1 MKLHAAV
8 LALLLALT
16 TRHAVANQSDTEE
29 RLMFRFRAL
38 TQSDLAELKSSRGI
52 KLKSGVIVTDLL
64 EGFPVKKSD
73 LSKGDIITSI
83 DGSPVLTPDAVA
95 LVVANAAPNKP
106 VKVSYLELQA
116 TREVK
121 AKPVT
126 GAGGSGIGGSTGVTQ
141 MELIREGVRK
151 SCSYPLAT
159 VNTKSAAS
167 SPTNPP
173 TNPAPKTESSAA
185 AKPFEIKSE
194 YDKFSGAYT
203 LSTNP
208 DWQLKPVKYCPTQF
222 KSQLHAVTKK
232 ASAEFPLTI
241 LGITSVNR
249 DWCFLRPASSL
260 AIALIIDDTEHLTI
274 TCEARDSEVFRGG
287 SCYER
292 LSYRLTDGLLQ
303 RLSTAKKV
311 EAQIGIAEFE
321 FPSHFPSGCKGMLE
335 EIKGL
340 SKEN

>member
-1 MKLHAAV
+1 MKLHIAV

-52 KLKSGVIVTDLL
+52 KLKSGIIVTDLL

-95 LVVANAAPNKP
+95 LVVANAASNKT

-121 AKPVT
+121 AKPDT
-126 GAGGSGIGGSTGVTQ
+126 GAGGSGIGGSPGVTQ
-141 MELIREGVRK
+141 TELIREGVRK

-159 VNTKSAAS
+159 VNTKSAPA
-167 SPTNPP
+167 SPTSPP
-173 TNPAPKTESSAA
+173 ANPAPKTESSAA

-203 LSTNP
+203 LSTTP
-208 DWQLKPVKYCPTQF
+208 DWQLKPEKYCPTQF
-222 KSQLHAVTKK
+222 ESQLYAVTKK

-241 LGITSVNR
+241 LSVTSVNR
-249 DWCFLRPASSL
+249 DWRFLHPASSL
-260 AIALIIDDTEHLTI
+260 AISLIIDDTEHLTI
-274 TCEARDSEVFRGG
+274 TCEARHSEVFRGG

-292 LSYRLTDGLLQ
+292 LTYRLTEALLQ
-303 RLSTAKKV
+303 QLCAAKTV
-311 EAQIGIAEFE
+311 EAQIGIVEFE
-321 FPSHFPSGCKGMLE
+321 FPAQFPSGCKSMLE
-335 EIKGL
+335 EIKKL
-340 SKEN
+340 SKVN